1 MKAKDKR
8 SGCSVRI
15 TRIYDNP
22 TVMVRDAN
30 GEETF
35 RKLKELDISNQAIDL
50 NDTVRVT
57 LTKAGAAQLNKK
69 NYHLQEQKVKR
80 DKWCSGDTY
89 TATLWWLMKTF
100 ADSCVAGNDRVFI
113 GMEAV

>member
-1 MKAKDKR
+1 MKAKDKQ
-8 SGCSVRI
+8 SGCIVRI

-22 TVMVRDAN
+22 TVMVKDAN

-35 RKLKELDISNQAIDL
+35 RKLNELDISRQTIDM

-57 LTKAGAAQLNKK
+57 LTKTGAAKLNRLK
-69 NYHLQEQKVKR
+69 YPLQEQKVKR

-100 ADSCVAGNDRVFI
+100 GDNCVPGNDIVFI
-113 GMEAV
+113 GLETV

>member
-22 TVMVRDAN
+22 TVMVKDAN

-35 RKLKELDISNQAIDL
+35 RKLNDLDINNQTIGL
-50 NDTVRVT
+50 NDTVRVI
-57 LTKAGAAQLNKK
+57 LTKAGAARLNKLK
-69 NYHLQEQKVKR
+69 YPLQEQKVKR
-80 DKWCSGDTY
+80 EKWCSGDTY

-100 ADSCVAGNDRVFI
+100 ADCCVAGNESVFI

>member
-1 MKAKDKR
+1 MKAKDKQ

-22 TVMVRDAN
+22 TVMVKDAN

-35 RKLKELDISNQAIDL
+35 RKLNELDISRQTIDM

-57 LTKAGAAQLNKK
+57 LTKTGAAKLNRLK
-69 NYHLQEQKVKR
+69 YPLQEQKVKR

-100 ADSCVAGNDRVFI
+100 GDSCAAGNDIVFI
-113 GMEAV
+113 GLEAV